1 MEAISDFIL
10 SVLWGLQPYC
20 PLFCV
25 NFTAAPPQQ
34 QPVAVVVIYIL
45 RTFAPKLSIV
55 TLYVPCLPTLW
66 TALMSAR
73 WPSVMNSTMPLIPP
87 ILWPMALPFMLHRP
101 TVLAFIYAWPATHS
115 YLFFYP
121 LPKKIVTCSLQNI
134 YFSYFCLLIISYNV
148 HI

>member
-1 MEAISDFIL
+1 MAAISDFIL

-25 NFTAAPPQQ
+25 NFTAAPQKK

-55 TLYVPCLPTLW
+55 TLVCAMFADTMDSFNECEMAVCHELYSAPDTPD
-66 TALMSAR
+66 ALAGGIAFYATS
-73 WPSVMNSTMPLIPP
+73 SNSFGIY
-87 ILWPMALPFMLHRP
+87 
-101 TVLAFIYAWPATHS
+101 YAWPATLS

-121 LPKKIVTCSLQNI
+121 LPKKIGTCSLQNI
-134 YFSYFCLLIISYNV
+134 YFSYFCLLIIS
-148 HI
+148 